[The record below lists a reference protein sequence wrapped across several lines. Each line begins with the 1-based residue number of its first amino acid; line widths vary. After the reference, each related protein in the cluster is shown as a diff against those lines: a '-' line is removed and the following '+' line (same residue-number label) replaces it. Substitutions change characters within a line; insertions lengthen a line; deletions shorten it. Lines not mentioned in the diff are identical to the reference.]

1 LLCFVVPLARGKGT
15 GVESISFKGNHQV
28 SGGKLK
34 LAINTKTKP
43 WYSLFGSL
51 PPYDEETF
59 LMDLLRIE
67 KFYHREGYLE
77 AHVTDYK
84 VTFNDASDKVKIV
97 IHIEEG
103 EPTLVETVN
112 VVLTPAAVHSLTAR
126 KLLGQLRL
134 KRGKRYREDDLKLD
148 YQKLLER
155 FSDNGY
161 PYVEVKVKPLLLK
174 KTHRVS
180 LEWLLKPGPF
190 CHFGPISYTGN
201 DHISDSAIRRGLG
214 FSSGQRFEQ
223 RKLVNAQTQ
232 VYRLELFQFVS
243 LKVANLEEQPVEIPV
258 DIRVK
263 EATLRT
269 LKFGLGFGSEESF
282 RAFAQWRHR
291 NFLGGARILRLRAK
305 HSTDL
310 LPLQLELELS
320 QPYFLSNRNDLIV
333 KPFFIW
339 RDEKAF
345 EVRRIG
351 AETTLSRRL
360 TARAS
365 AFFTA
370 SVERDTVEV
379 KGTGVAP
386 ELQNLYNKGILRAG
400 LIHNSSDQIFTPSR
414 GSKSNI
420 VLEEAGRF
428 LRTPFKYIKLSAEHS
443 QYFRLSHRSIFAT
456 KIRVGSMK
464 PTRGT
469 RETPIEERFFSGGSF
484 SVRGWGRQRL
494 GPSDSTGVP
503 LGGNSVLEG
512 SFEWR
517 PNLFKKF
524 SAAMFLD
531 YGNVWREWNG
541 FDLTDLH
548 YAIGAGLR
556 YDTLVG
562 PLRIDFGWK
571 VNKQEEDRD
580 NYEIHFSIGQAF

>member
-1 LLCFVVPLARGKGT
+1 LVVPVAWGKGT
-15 GVESISFKGNHQV
+15 GVESISFRGNDQV
-28 SGGKLK
+28 SGSKLK
-34 LAINTKTKP
+34 LAINTRTKP
-43 WYSLFGSL
+43 WYSFFGSL

-67 KFYHREGYLE
+67 KFYHQEGYLE
-77 AHVTDYK
+77 ARVTDYK

-97 IHIEEG
+97 IHIDEG
-103 EPTLVETVN
+103 EPTLVEAVKLY
-112 VVLTPAAVHSLTAR
+112 LTPGAAHGFTAK
-126 KLLGQLRL
+126 KLQGRMRL
-134 KRGKRYREDDLKLD
+134 KPRKRYREEDLKLD
-148 YQKLLER
+148 YQKILER
-155 FSDNGY
+155 FSNAGY
-161 PYVEVKVKPLLLK
+161 PYVEAKVKPRINRQ
-174 KTHRVS
+174 THRAN

-190 CHFGPISYTGN
+190 CQFGPISYTGN
-201 DHISDSAIRRGLG
+201 NHVSDNAIRRGLG
-214 FSSGQRFEQ
+214 FSEGQRFEQ
-223 RKLVNAQTQ
+223 KKLVNAQTQ

-243 LKVANLEEQPVEIPV
+243 LKVANLEEQPVAIPV
-258 DIRVK
+258 DVRVK

-269 LKFGLGFGSEESF
+269 LKFGLGYGSEEAF

-291 NFLGGARILRLRAK
+291 NFLGGARILRLSAK

-351 AETTLSRRL
+351 AEATLSRRL
-360 TARAS
+360 TRRTN
-365 AFFTA
+365 AFFTV
-370 SVERDTVEV
+370 SIERDTVEV

-400 LIHNSSDQIFTPSR
+400 LTHNSSDQIFTPSR
-414 GSKSNI
+414 GGRSSVSI
-420 VLEEAGRF
+420 EEAGRF
-428 LRTPFKYIKLSAEHS
+428 LRTPFKFIKLSAEHR
-443 QYFRLSHRSIFAT
+443 QYFRLSRRSVLAT

-464 PTRGT
+464 PTRGS

-503 LGGNSVLEG
+503 LGGDSVLEG

-517 PNLFKKF
+517 PTLFKKF

-531 YGNVWREWNG
+531 YGNVWRDWNG

-548 YAIGAGLR
+548 YAVGAGLR